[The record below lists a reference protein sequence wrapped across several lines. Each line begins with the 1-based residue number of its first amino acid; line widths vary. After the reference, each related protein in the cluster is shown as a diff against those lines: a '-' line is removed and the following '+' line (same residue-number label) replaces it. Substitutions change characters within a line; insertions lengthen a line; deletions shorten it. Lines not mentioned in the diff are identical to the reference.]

1 MAKVIWSE
9 NALEDIEQISEFI
22 SKDSSDRAALFVG
35 RIIDATERLLEYPY
49 SGRSIPEVKKEE
61 YSEIIYGAY
70 RIMYKLEQEEIL
82 ILAVIHSARD
92 WKLED
97 F

>member
-1 MAKVIWSE
+1 MAKIIWSE
-9 NALEDIEQISEFI
+9 NAVQDIEQISEFI

-35 RIIDATERLLEYPY
+35 RLIDVTEKLSQYPN
-49 SGRSIPEVKKEE
+49 SGRIIPEVKKEE
-61 YSEIIYGAY
+61 YREVIYGAY
-70 RIMYKLEQEEIL
+70 RIMYKLEPNQVL

-92 WKLED
+92 WK

>member
-1 MAKVIWSE
+1 MVKIVWSE

-22 SKDSSDRAALFVG
+22 SKDSSDRAALFVS
-35 RIIDATERLLEYPY
+35 RLIDATDKLLHYPN
-49 SGRSIPEVKKEE
+49 SGRVIPEVKKEE
-61 YSEIIYGAY
+61 YREVIYGAY
-70 RIMYKLEQEEIL
+70 RIMYRLKPNEIL

-92 WKLED
+92 WK